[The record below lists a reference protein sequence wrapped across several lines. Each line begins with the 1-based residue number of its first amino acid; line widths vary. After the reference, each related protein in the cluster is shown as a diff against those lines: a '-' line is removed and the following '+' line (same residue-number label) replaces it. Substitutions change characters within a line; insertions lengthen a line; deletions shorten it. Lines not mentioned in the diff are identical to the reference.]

1 MIVKV
6 CGITTA
12 EDARA
17 AVDAGASALG
27 FNFWQRSPRYLNPEA
42 AVEVLAVVPKSVWK
56 VGVFVDETAENV
68 AALAKQLSL
77 DVVQLHGSAQGPA
90 NLRIWR
96 AKNVNDDFDLTQIPG
111 GAEAFLFDAPAGER
125 HGGTGQSFDWTKLAG
140 VRYKFLLAGGLDA
153 SNVGEA
159 IQRLHPW
166 GVDACSRLESAP
178 GKKDHAKMTAFVERA
193 LAEAKGMPRPSDAEV
208 ELHAKF

>member
-1 MIVKV
+1 MIVKI
-6 CGITTA
+6 CGVTNV

-17 AVDAGASALG
+17 AVEAGASAIG
-27 FNFWQRSPRYLNPEA
+27 FNFWPKSPRYLPPEDA
-42 AVEVLAVVPKSVWK
+42 PAVLAAVPKSVWK
-56 VGVFVDETAENV
+56 VGVFVDEPAERV
-68 AALAKQLSL
+68 AAIARELGL
-77 DVVQLHGSAQGPA
+77 DVVQLHGTSQAPA
-90 NLRIWR
+90 NFRIWR

-125 HGGTGQSFDWTKLAG
+125 HGGTGQSFDWDKLKG

-159 IQRLHPW
+159 IRRLHPW

-178 GKKDHAKMTAFVERA
+178 GKKDHARMKAFIERA
-193 LAEAKGMPRPSDAEV
+193 LAEAK
-208 ELHAKF
+208 